1 MTDPRNECNSLQ
13 VQAFNTADVAEQIR
27 ATPGWVQHYQQM
39 SPGHFAG
46 QVRYLDLHGVEIY
59 EESMNTRVE
68 QNFSAPQGS
77 LSFCFDRGDNALYV
91 LNGESRNIWI
101 TPENYQEIAVVFG
114 PEFVKRH
121 SLDIARLEGLFMAP
135 LNSRQNALF
144 SRWLSGTLT
153 RLSQTFDPPS
163 REALTQQLLEDCLFI
178 LDNACVGLDQSA
190 LQRRAGERAIMK
202 RVGEWAADTP
212 EEHLNLLELSQV
224 AGVSLRQ
231 LQHAFKTYTGM
242 APTQWLRL
250 RRLNSARRELLE
262 RSPAQTT
269 VAEVA
274 MHWSFWHLG
283 RFSSSYRA
291 LFQELPSDTL
301 KRASVAP
308 AGGRGRR

>member
-1 MTDPRNECNSLQ
+1 
-13 VQAFNTADVAEQIR
+13 
-27 ATPGWVQHYQQM
+27 
-39 SPGHFAG
+39 
-46 QVRYLDLHGVEIY
+46 VEIY

-68 QNFSAPQGS
+68 QNFSAPKGS
-77 LSFCFDRGDNALYV
+77 LAFCFDRSDNALYM

-114 PEFVKRH
+114 PEFMQRH

-163 REALTQQLLEDCLFI
+163 REALTEQLLDDCLFI
-178 LDNACVGLDQSA
+178 LDNACVCLDQAA

-262 RSPAQTT
+262 RSPTQTT

-301 KRASVAP
+301 KRPSTLAP
-308 AGGRGRR
+308 GGRARR